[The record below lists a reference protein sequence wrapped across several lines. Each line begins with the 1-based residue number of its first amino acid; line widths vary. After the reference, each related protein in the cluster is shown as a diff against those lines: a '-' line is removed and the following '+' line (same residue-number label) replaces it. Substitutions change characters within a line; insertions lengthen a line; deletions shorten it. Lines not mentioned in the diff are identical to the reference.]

1 MLIENID
8 PNEIQDIEG
17 ARQAIVLLLN
27 LVEELMADNRAL
39 REENQR
45 LRDEINRLKGEQG
58 KPDIKASKPKSSP
71 ATSVDYSSEQERHKP
86 KKRSKRKK
94 TETIRIDREQVVRV
108 DPTTLPDD
116 VQFKGYED
124 VVVQD
129 VIFRTDTVLFHK
141 EKYYSPSEHKSY
153 LASLPPG
160 YEGEFGPGIKSL
172 VIVLYHAVQTSEP
185 KILELLRSVG
195 VQISDGTLSHLLI
208 KGHEDF
214 HAEKDAVYEAGL
226 RSTPWQHLDE
236 TSTRVNGQNQHCH
249 IIGNPLYTA
258 YFTTEAKDRQS
269 VIDVLRNRRAR
280 KFVLNAEAMD
290 YLNQVNL
297 SAAVRRE
304 LTHLVQDQP
313 LDEAALQALLD
324 VHLPDLGPQQ
334 RKWIM
339 DATAVAAYQ
348 MEIDFPVVDLLVCDD
363 APQFKGVTKQLALC
377 WVHEGRHYKKL
388 TPYVAQ
394 HRQVLEEFLESFWVY
409 YDELLRYRQA
419 PTRKERERLAAK
431 FDALFS
437 TQTGYDAL
445 DDRIAKTQAKKDY
458 LLMVLEHPEIPLH
471 NNSVE
476 LEARRRVRKRDVS
489 FGPRTEDGRR
499 TWDTFQT
506 LVATTKKLGVSF
518 FDYIHDRV
526 SKANQ
531 IPALD
536 ILIAEQAKSLNL
548 GASWATS

>member
-1 MLIENID
+1 MLLETID
-8 PNEIQDIEG
+8 PNEIQDLEG
-17 ARQAIVLLLN
+17 ARQAMVLLLN
-27 LVEELMADNRAL
+27 LVEELLAENRAL
-39 REENQR
+39 REENQC

-58 KPDIKASKPKSSP
+58 KPDIRANKSKSSSS
-71 ATSVDYSSEQERHKP
+71 ASSNYSSEQERHKP

-94 TETIRIDREQVVRV
+94 QETIRIDREQVARV
-108 DPTTLPDD
+108 DATTLPDD

-129 VIFRTDTVLFHK
+129 VILRTDNVLFHK
-141 EKYYSPSEHKSY
+141 EKYYSPAEHKSY
-153 LASLPPG
+153 LAALPPG

-172 VIVLYHAVQTSEP
+172 VIVLYHAVQSSEP

-195 VQISDGTLSHLLI
+195 VQISDGELSHVLI

-258 YFTTEAKDRQS
+258 YFTTEAKDRQT
-269 VIDVLRNRRAR
+269 VIDVLRNGRAR

-297 SAAVRRE
+297 SAAVRCK
-304 LTHLVQDQP
+304 LTQLVQDQP
-313 LDEAALQALLD
+313 LDEARLQALLD

-334 RKWIM
+334 RKWIL

-348 MEIDFPVVDLLVCDD
+348 MEIDFPVVELLVCDD
-363 APQFKGVTKQLALC
+363 APQFKGVTRQLALC

-388 TPYVAQ
+388 TPYVAH
-394 HRQVLEEFLESFWVY
+394 HRQVLEEFLESFWAY

-419 PTRKERERLAAK
+419 PTRKERDRLATK

-437 TQTGYDAL
+437 TQTGYEAL
-445 DDRIAKTQAKKDY
+445 DERMAKTQAKKDY

-526 SKANQ
+526 SRANQ
-531 IPALD
+531 IPGLD

>member
-1 MLIENID
+1 MLLETID
-8 PNEIQDIEG
+8 PNEIQDLEG
-17 ARQAIVLLLN
+17 ARQAMVLLLN
-27 LVEELMADNRAL
+27 LVEELLAENRAL
-39 REENQR
+39 REENQH

-58 KPDIKASKPKSSP
+58 KPDIRANKSKASPSASSN
-71 ATSVDYSSEQERHKP
+71 YSSEQERHKP

-94 TETIRIDREQVVRV
+94 QETIRIDREQVARV
-108 DPTTLPDD
+108 DATTLPDD

-129 VIFRTDTVLFHK
+129 VILRTDNVLFHK
-141 EKYYSPSEHKSY
+141 EKYYSPSEHRSY
-153 LASLPPG
+153 LAALPPG

-172 VIVLYHAVQTSEP
+172 VIVLYHAVQASEP

-195 VQISDGTLSHLLI
+195 VQMSDGELSHVLI

-269 VIDVLRNRRAR
+269 VIDVLRNGRAR

-304 LTHLVQDQP
+304 LRHLVQDQP
-313 LDEAALQALLD
+313 LDEARLQALLD

-334 RKWIM
+334 RKWIL

-348 MEIDFPVVDLLVCDD
+348 MEIDFPVVELLVCDD
-363 APQFKGVTKQLALC
+363 APQFKGVTRQLALC

-388 TPYVAQ
+388 TPYVAH
-394 HRQVLEEFLESFWVY
+394 HRQLLAEFLASFWAY

-419 PTRKERERLAAK
+419 PTRKERERLAAQ
-431 FDALFS
+431 FDTLFS

-445 DDRIAKTQAKKDY
+445 DDRMAKTQAKKDY

-506 LVATTKKLGVSF
+506 LVATTQKLGVSF

-531 IPALD
+531 IPGLD

>member
-1 MLIENID
+1 MLLENID
-8 PNEIQDIEG
+8 PNEIQDLEG

-27 LVEELMADNRAL
+27 LVEELLAENRIL
-39 REENQR
+39 REENQC

-58 KPDIKASKPKSSP
+58 KPDIRANKSKSSP
-71 ATSVDYSSEQERHKP
+71 SASSNYSSEQERHKP

-94 TETIRIDREQVVRV
+94 QETIRIDREQVARV
-108 DPTTLPDD
+108 DATTLPDD
-116 VQFKGYED
+116 VQFKGYAD

-129 VIFRTDTVLFHK
+129 VILRSDNVLFHK
-141 EKYYSPSEHKSY
+141 EKYYSPAEHKSY
-153 LASLPPG
+153 LAALPAG

-172 VIVLYHAVQTSEP
+172 VIVLYHAVQSSEP

-195 VQISDGTLSHLLI
+195 VQISDGELSHLLI

-214 HAEKDAVYEAGL
+214 HAEKDAVYAAGL

-249 IIGNPLYTA
+249 IMGNPLYTA
-258 YFTTEAKDRQS
+258 YFTTEAKDRQT
-269 VIDVLRNRRAR
+269 VIDVLRNGRAR
-280 KFVLNAEAMD
+280 EFVLNAEAMD

-313 LDEAALQALLD
+313 LDEATLQALLD

-334 RKWIM
+334 RKGIL

-363 APQFKGVTKQLALC
+363 APQFKGVTRQLALC

-388 TPYVAQ
+388 TPYVAH
-394 HRQVLEEFLESFWVY
+394 HRQVLEAFLESFWAY

-419 PTRKERERLAAK
+419 PTRKERERLATK
-431 FDALFS
+431 FDALCS

-445 DDRIAKTQAKKDY
+445 DDRMAKTQAKKDY

-506 LVATTKKLGVSF
+506 LVATTRKLGVSF

-526 SKANQ
+526 SQANQ
-531 IPALD
+531 IPGLD

>member
-1 MLIENID
+1 MLLENID
-8 PNEIQDIEG
+8 PNEIQDLEG

-27 LVEELMADNRAL
+27 LVEELLAENRIL
-39 REENQR
+39 REENQC

-58 KPDIKASKPKSSP
+58 KPDIRANKSKSSP
-71 ATSVDYSSEQERHKP
+71 SASSNYSSEQERHKP

-94 TETIRIDREQVVRV
+94 QETIRIDREQVARV
-108 DPTTLPDD
+108 DATTLPDD
-116 VQFKGYED
+116 VQFKGYAD

-129 VIFRTDTVLFHK
+129 VILRSDNVLFHK
-141 EKYYSPSEHKSY
+141 EKYYSPAEHKSY
-153 LASLPPG
+153 LAALPAG

-172 VIVLYHAVQTSEP
+172 VIVLYHAVQSSEP

-195 VQISDGTLSHLLI
+195 VQISDGELSHLLI

-249 IIGNPLYTA
+249 IMGNPLYTA
-258 YFTTEAKDRQS
+258 YFTTEAKDRQT
-269 VIDVLRNRRAR
+269 VIDVLRNGRAR
-280 KFVLNAEAMD
+280 EFVLNAEAMD

-313 LDEAALQALLD
+313 LDEATLQALLD

-334 RKWIM
+334 RKGIM

-363 APQFKGVTKQLALC
+363 APQFKGVTRQLALC

-388 TPYVAQ
+388 TPYVAH
-394 HRQVLEEFLESFWVY
+394 HRQVLEAFLESFWAY

-419 PTRKERERLAAK
+419 PTRKERERLATK

-445 DDRIAKTQAKKDY
+445 DDRMAKTQAKKDY

-526 SKANQ
+526 SQANQ
-531 IPALD
+531 IPGLD